1 MRRFLP
7 GFSVNAAKESD
18 EDKQSETKG
27 KKLPHAFVE
36 TIGRDSKKAAA
47 QKQEQ
52 AIYSLLISP
61 DKALNPKTPRRREMN
76 LF

>member
-1 MRRFLP
+1 MQQRNRMKTNNEKRR
-7 GFSVNAAKESD
+7 E
-18 EDKQSETKG
+18 

-52 AIYSLLISP
+52 AMYSLLISP
-61 DKALNPKTPRRREMN
+61 DKALNPKTPWRR
-76 LF
+76 